1 MINPIT
7 AILEANMTAMPSHVR
22 RHRDERAVVVGRVCS
37 VRGMCYL
44 LKAKVKAE
52 DKNA

>member
-7 AILEANMTAMPSHVR
+7 AVLEAKMTAMPSHVR

-37 VRGMCYL
+37 AIAMGTPF
-44 LKAKVKAE
+44 VK
-52 DKNA
+52 